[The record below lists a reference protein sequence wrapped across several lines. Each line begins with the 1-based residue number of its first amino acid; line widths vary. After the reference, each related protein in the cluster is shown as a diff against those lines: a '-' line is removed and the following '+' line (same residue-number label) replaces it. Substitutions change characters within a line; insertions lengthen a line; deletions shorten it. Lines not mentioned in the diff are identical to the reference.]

1 MLRDQRDKCPPA
13 PGDNNSLD
21 AWTAR
26 IEEELARLS
35 RPKPCSSPAKPLL
48 VRMVVRVAIQL
59 LQVFA
64 GQFILWIDFEGA
76 FKVQSRLF

>member
-1 MLRDQRDKCPPA
+1 MPQA
-13 PGDNNSLD
+13 PGDNDSMD

-26 IEEELARLS
+26 MPERVG
-35 RPKPCSSPAKPLL
+35 SPGCAEGQVIAGKTLL

-59 LQVFA
+59 LQVFP

-76 FKVQSRLF
+76 CKVQSRLL